1 MNSGSK
7 ITIFALFFFF
17 LTSITVVSNQ
27 LITADTTLKGING
40 SFSLKSKIVSQ
51 VRDQHFFTSDHREM
65 AIAVMPH
72 DSNLSSCSALA
83 HLYHGSFSKRVLNIG
98 MKGNAN
104 YFVCQLVFEMCPNPV
119 GQSINLLN
127 PRIPHVSSNNC
138 QNCMNSAQ
146 YVDDNISR
154 KMFEAGQVSAVGPN
168 IGALAAVATDV
179 AVSNSTIARAESI
192 ITKSTYYDVRGVN
205 IGALAAVA
213 ADKAVIDATITQL
226 NGSAITIQIAK
237 NPIQTGNNQSV
248 TITVFDKLTK
258 KGLEKASVDG
268 WVSDSSGITT
278 MFFSG
283 LTNDSG
289 NMSSSWHIASG
300 TTPGKASIFV
310 EAYHKGY
317 QRSTKSEPF
326 LIKA

>member
-1 MNSGSK
+1 MNNGSK
-7 ITIFALFFFF
+7 IAIFALFFFF
-17 LTSITVVSNQ
+17 LISITIASDQ
-27 LITADTTLKGING
+27 LITGTTLEGINR
-40 SFSLKSKIVSQ
+40 SLPLKSKIVSQ
-51 VRDQHFFTSDHREM
+51 VRDQHFFTSDHRKM
-65 AIAVMPH
+65 AIAVMAH
-72 DSNLSSCSALA
+72 GNNLSSCSTLV
-83 HLYHGSFSKRVLNIG
+83 HPYHGNFSTRVLNIG

-104 YFVCQLVFEMCPNPV
+104 YFVCQHVLEMCPNPV

-127 PRIPHVSSNNC
+127 PKIPHVNSNNC
-138 QNCMNSAQ
+138 QKSMNSAQ

-154 KMFEAGQVSAVGPN
+154 KIFESGQFSAIGPN

-179 AVSNSTIARAESI
+179 AVSNSTIARPESI
-192 ITKSTYYDVRGVN
+192 ITKSTYYDVRGAN

-226 NGSAITIQIAK
+226 NGSAVTIQIAK
-237 NPIQTGNNQSV
+237 NPVQTGTNQSV

-278 MFFSG
+278 IFFSG
-283 LTNDSG
+283 LTNGSG

-300 TTPGKASIFV
+300 TAPGKASIFV
-310 EAYHKGY
+310 ESYHKGY